1 MEQDNLKKKID
12 ETWKEKAKSEAN
24 DLPPETPSDRQ
35 EPDFKFFLTTL
46 GMQAW
51 IALGV
56 LPNPMTEKT
65 EQNLNQAKYIID
77 CLEMLSAKTRGNLD
91 KEENEL
97 LENLLYELHLGYVHK
112 TTAPQA
118 PDIHKTDERTP

>member
-1 MEQDNLKKKID
+1 MKRGLMEQDNIEKKVD
-12 ETWKEKAKSEAN
+12 ESWKDKNPAK
-24 DLPPETPSDRQ
+24 DVGDTDQIPPDRM

-65 EQNLNQAKYIID
+65 EENLNQAKYIID
-77 CLEMLSAKTRGNLD
+77 CLELLETKTKGNLD
-91 KEENEL
+91 KEEEEL
-97 LENLLYELHLGYVHK
+97 FENLLYELRLGFVSK
-112 TTAPQA
+112 T
-118 PDIHKTDERTP
+118 KKEGKV